1 MAINTDIFLGSGA
14 SLTLVPELDLKVFLD
29 TTSTSTSLVAGAT
42 WTGNV
47 RMVENLYVGCVVDLY
62 DASSS
67 TTEVHST
74 HVITANDTTSFT
86 ITPAHSLGTLQDDST
101 EGGTLSLDY
110 IVIRGYGAPAPST
123 LTGSIARLSADNWLG
138 LLETSTFP
146 NLEVE
151 MKQLNLSLGGS
162 RNFTHQYKGIE
173 TASGG
178 NLAIMANHGTFL
190 YYALGKCTQ
199 INATF
204 TGSTSLDPATPPYTA
219 HANNVHYLDIG
230 ETATAKT
237 FNDNITGFTSTGP
250 LFYRT
255 AKDSTF
261 MIPPVANQDTA
272 THMALLTLPSYNA
285 SGVLQNPIKYTFAE
299 ADGEDLPSFGLEQNM
314 SKLES
319 SNPHRTGDTS
329 LATESH
335 NFVRIARG
343 NRVNTLTMTANEN
356 EEVKMTLDLN
366 SRTVHKL
373 ETDEAYEGRAGVD
386 SNSDLFNFG
395 SGSNTLAATGEESLE
410 PFFFSNGSFT
420 IFGEQFL
427 KITNMTLTI
436 NNNLQD
442 KRFIGVGNKS
452 IKDGIP
458 AQRTYE
464 LSFTALIT
472 DNKLFEELLDQT
484 EEGTSNLITLQFDKN
499 APDGTLNEQ
508 ILIKLQD
515 YFLSSANFTIPDDN
529 GPITVEGTVMPRT
542 LNTCEVRTHWILQ
555 G

>member
-14 SLTLVPELDLKVFLD
+14 TLTMIPELDLKVLLNNSGS
-29 TTSTSTSLVAGAT
+29 TTTKLVVDAL
-42 WTGNV
+42 WSDNV

-62 DASSS
+62 DASTS
-67 TTEVHST
+67 TTAIHST
-74 HVITANDTTSFT
+74 HVITGNDATSFT
-86 ITPAHSLGTLQDDST
+86 ISPAHTLTVEDATDFI
-101 EGGTLSLDY
+101 
-110 IVIRGYGAPAPST
+110 IVRGYGAPAPTT

-138 LLETSTFP
+138 VLETATFP
-146 NLEVE
+146 SLEVE
-151 MKQLNLSLGGS
+151 MKQLNLSLGSS
-162 RNFTHQYKGIE
+162 RNFSHQYKGIE

-178 NLAIMANHGTFL
+178 NLNIVANHGTWL

-204 TGSTSLDPATPPYTA
+204 TGSSSLDPATPPYTA

-230 ETATAKT
+230 ESATAKA
-237 FNDNITGFTSTGP
+237 FGDNITGFTSTGP
-250 LFYRT
+250 IFYRT

-272 THMALLTLPSYNA
+272 THMALLTLPSFNA
-285 SGVLQNPIKYTFAE
+285 SGVLTNPIKYTFAE
-299 ADGEDLPSFGLEQNM
+299 ANGDELPSFGLEQNM
-314 SKLES
+314 SKLEA
-319 SNPHRTGDTS
+319 SNTYRTGDTTI
-329 LATESH
+329 ATESH

-356 EEVKMTLDLN
+356 EEIKMTLDLN
-366 SRTVHKL
+366 SRAVHKL
-373 ETDEAYEGRAGVD
+373 KTDEAYEGRAGVSD
-386 SNSDLFNFG
+386 NSDLFNFG

-410 PFFFSNGSFT
+410 PFFFSSGSFS
-420 IFGEQFL
+420 IFGQQFL

-452 IKDGIP
+452 VKTAIP
-458 AQRTYE
+458 AQRNYE
-464 LSFTALIT
+464 LSFTAMIT
-472 DNKLFEELLDQT
+472 DNRLFEELLDQT
-484 EEGTSNLITLQFDKN
+484 EEGTANLITLQFDKN

-508 ILIKLQD
+508 ILLKFQD
-515 YFLSSANFTIPDDN
+515 YYLSTANITIPDDK
-529 GPITVEGTVMPRT
+529 GPITIEGTVMPRN

>member
-14 SLTLVPELDLKVFLD
+14 SLTMIPELDLKVILNNSGS
-29 TTSTSTSLVAGAT
+29 TTTKLVADAL
-42 WTGNV
+42 WTDNV

-62 DASSS
+62 DASTS
-67 TTEVHST
+67 TTTIHST

-86 ITPAHSLGTLQDDST
+86 ISPAHDLTVQDATDF
-101 EGGTLSLDY
+101 
-110 IVIRGYGAPAPST
+110 IVIRGYGAPAPTT

-138 LLETSTFP
+138 VLESSTFP

-151 MKQLNLSLGGS
+151 MKQLNLSLGNS
-162 RNFTHQYKGIE
+162 RNFSHQYKGIE

-178 NLAIMANHGTFL
+178 NLNIVANQGTWL
-190 YYALGKCTQ
+190 YYALGKCTK
-199 INATF
+199 ITATF
-204 TGSTSLDPATPPYTA
+204 TGSTSTDPADIRTA
-219 HANNVHYLDIG
+219 HTNNVHYLDIG
-230 ETATAKT
+230 ETATAKA
-237 FNDNITGFTSTGP
+237 FSDDITGFTNTGP
-250 LFYRT
+250 IFYRT

-272 THMALLTLPSYNA
+272 THMALLTLPEYNA
-285 SGVLQNPIKYTFAE
+285 SGVLTNPIKYTFAE
-299 ADGEDLPSFGLEQNM
+299 ANGEELPSFGLEQNM
-314 SKLES
+314 SKLEA
-319 SNPHRTGDTS
+319 SNAYRTGDTS

-366 SRTVHKL
+366 SRAVHKL
-373 ETDEAYEGRAGVD
+373 KTGEAYEGRAGVSD
-386 SNSDLFNFG
+386 NADLFNFG

-410 PFFFSNGSFT
+410 PFFFSSGSFS
-420 IFGEQFL
+420 IFGQQFL

-452 IKDGIP
+452 VKTAIP

-464 LSFTALIT
+464 LSFTAMIT

-484 EEGTSNLITLQFDKN
+484 EVPSSESLITLQFDKN

-508 ILIKLQD
+508 ILLKFQD
-515 YFLSSANFTIPDDN
+515 YYLSTANITIPDDK
-529 GPITVEGTVMPRT
+529 GPITIEGTVMPRN

>member
-1 MAINTDIFLGSGA
+1 MAVNTDIFLGSGA
-14 SLTLVPELDLKVFLD
+14 TLTMIPELDLKVILNNSGS
-29 TTSTSTSLVAGAT
+29 TTTKLVGDAL
-42 WTGNV
+42 WTDNI
-47 RMVENLYVGCVVDLY
+47 RMVENLYVGCVVDLF
-62 DASSS
+62 DASES

-74 HVITANDTTSFT
+74 HVITANDTTSIT
-86 ITPAHSLGTLQDDST
+86 ISPAHTLTIQDATDF
-101 EGGTLSLDY
+101 
-110 IVIRGYGAPAPST
+110 IVIRGYGAPAPTT

-138 LLETSTFP
+138 LLETATFP

-151 MKQLNLSLGGS
+151 MKQMNLSLGSS

-178 NLAIMANHGTFL
+178 NLAIVNNQGTWL

-204 TGSTSLDPATPPYTA
+204 TGSGSLDPATPPYTA

-230 ETATAKT
+230 ETATAKA
-237 FNDNITGFTSTGP
+237 FSDNITGFTSTGP
-250 LFYRT
+250 IFYRT
-255 AKDSTF
+255 ARDSTF

-272 THMALLTLPSYNA
+272 THMALLTLPEYNA
-285 SGVLQNPIKYTFAE
+285 SGVLTNPIKYTFGE
-299 ADGEDLPSFGLEQNM
+299 ANGEELPSFGLEQNM
-314 SKLES
+314 SKLET
-319 SNPHRTGDTS
+319 SNPHRTGDTT

-366 SRTVHKL
+366 TRAVHKL
-373 ETDEAYEGRAGVD
+373 KTNEAYEGRAGVD
-386 SNSDLFNFG
+386 DNANLFNFG
-395 SGSNTLAATGEESLE
+395 SGSNTLTATGEESLE
-410 PFFFSNGSFT
+410 PFFFSSGAFT

-452 IKDGIP
+452 IKTGVP

-464 LSFTALIT
+464 ISFTAMVT

-508 ILIKLQD
+508 ILLKFQD
-515 YFLSSANFTIPDDN
+515 YFLSSANITIPDDK
-529 GPITVEGTVMPRT
+529 GPITIEGTVMPRN

>member
-14 SLTLVPELDLKVFLD
+14 SLTMIPELDLKVILD
-29 TTSTSTSLVAGAT
+29 GTSSATSLVADAL
-42 WTGNV
+42 WSDNV

-62 DASSS
+62 DNDVSS
-67 TTEVHST
+67 TVIHST

-86 ITPAHSLGTLQDDST
+86 ISPAHDRTIQDGADF
-101 EGGTLSLDY
+101 
-110 IVIRGYGAPAPST
+110 IVIRGYGAPAPTT

-138 LLETSTFP
+138 VLESATFP
-146 NLEVE
+146 SLEVE
-151 MKQLNLSLGGS
+151 MKQLNISLGS
-162 RNFTHQYKGIE
+162 TRNFSHQYKGIE

-178 NLAIMANHGTFL
+178 NLNVVANHGTWL

-199 INATF
+199 VNATF
-204 TGSTSLDPATPPYTA
+204 TGSSSLDPATPPYSA

-230 ETATAKT
+230 ETATAKG
-237 FNDNITGFTSTGP
+237 FGDAITGFTNTGP

-255 AKDSTF
+255 ARDSTF
-261 MIPPVANQDTA
+261 MIPPVANQDDA
-272 THMALLTLPSYNA
+272 THMALLTLPSFNA
-285 SGVLQNPIKYTFAE
+285 SGVLTNPIKYTFAE
-299 ADGEDLPSFGLEQNM
+299 ANGEELPSFGLEQSM

-319 SNPHRTGDTS
+319 TNAYRTGDTT

-366 SRTVHKL
+366 SRAVHKL
-373 ETDEAYEGRAGVD
+373 KTNEAYEGRAGV
-386 SNSDLFNFG
+386 SENADLFNFG
-395 SGSNTLAATGEESLE
+395 SGLNTLAATGEESLE
-410 PFFFSNGSFT
+410 PFFFSSGSFS

-442 KRFIGVGNKS
+442 KRFIGVGSKS
-452 IKDGIP
+452 VKSAIP
-458 AQRTYE
+458 AQRNYE
-464 LSFTALIT
+464 LSFTAMVT
-472 DNKLFEELLDQT
+472 DNRLFEELLDQT
-484 EEGTSNLITLQFDKN
+484 EEGTANLITLQFDKN

-508 ILIKLQD
+508 ILLKFQD
-515 YFLSSANFTIPDDN
+515 YFLSSSNITIPDDK
-529 GPITVEGTVMPRT
+529 GPITIEGTIMPRN
-542 LNTCEVRTHWILQ
+542 LNTCEVTTHWILQ

>member
-14 SLTLVPELDLKVFLD
+14 SLTLVPELDLKIILNNSGS
-29 TTSTSTSLVAGAT
+29 TTTKLVADEL
-42 WTGNV
+42 WSDNV
-47 RMVENLYVGCVVDLY
+47 RLVENLYVGCVVDLY
-62 DASSS
+62 DASTS
-67 TTEVHST
+67 TTEIHST
-74 HVITANDTTSFT
+74 HIITANDTTSFT
-86 ITPAHSLGTLQDDST
+86 ISPAQDLTIQDAT
-101 EGGTLSLDY
+101 DF
-110 IVIRGYGAPAPST
+110 IIIRGYAAPAPST
-123 LTGSIARLSADNWLG
+123 KTGSIARLSADNWLG
-138 LLETSTFP
+138 IVESAEFP
-146 NLEVE
+146 NVEVE

-178 NLAIMANHGTFL
+178 NLNIVANQGTWL

-204 TGSTSLDPATPPYTA
+204 TGSSSTDPATVPYTA

-230 ETATAKT
+230 ETATAKA
-237 FNDNITGFTSTGP
+237 FSDNITGFTSTGP

-272 THMALLTLPSYNA
+272 THMALLSLPEFNA
-285 SGVLQNPIKYTFAE
+285 SGVLTNPIKYTFAE
-299 ADGEDLPSFGLEQNM
+299 ANTEDLPSFSLEHNI
-314 SKLES
+314 SKLEA
-319 SNPHRTGDTS
+319 SNQLRTGDTS
-329 LATESH
+329 SATESH
-335 NFVRIARG
+335 NLVRIARG

-356 EEVKMTLDLN
+356 EEVKITMDLN
-366 SRTVHKL
+366 SSAVHKL
-373 ETDEAYEGRAGVD
+373 KTNEAYEGRAGVED
-386 SNSDLFNFG
+386 NTALFNFG

-410 PFFFSNGSFT
+410 PFFFSSGSFS
-420 IFGEQFL
+420 IFGQQFL
-427 KITNMTLTI
+427 KVTNMTLTI

-452 IKDGIP
+452 VKTAIP

-464 LSFTALIT
+464 LSFTAMVT
-472 DNKLFEELLDQT
+472 DNKLFEELFNQSETLSSSSTID
-484 EEGTSNLITLQFDKN
+484 LQFDKL

-508 ILIKLQD
+508 ILMKFQD
-515 YFLSSANFTIPDDN
+515 YFISSSNVTVPDDK
-529 GPITVEGTVMPRT
+529 GPITIEATVMPRT
-542 LNTCEVRTHWILQ
+542 LNSCTVRTHWILQ

>member
-1 MAINTDIFLGSGA
+1 MAVNNDIFLGSGA
-14 SLTLVPELDLKVFLD
+14 SLTMIPELDLKIILD
-29 TTSTSTSLVAGAT
+29 SSSTATQLVADAL
-42 WTGNV
+42 WTDNV
-47 RMVENLYVGCVVDLY
+47 RMVENLYVGCVVELY
-62 DASSS
+62 DAGES
-67 TTEVHST
+67 TTERHSVHVVTS
-74 HVITANDTTSFT
+74 NDTTSFT
-86 ITPAHSLGTLQDDST
+86 ISPAHNITVADATDFI
-101 EGGTLSLDY
+101 
-110 IVIRGYGAPAPST
+110 IVRGYGAPAPT
-123 LTGSIARLSADNWLG
+123 TKTGSIARLSADNWLG
-138 LLETSTFP
+138 VLESATFP

-151 MKQLNLSLGGS
+151 MKQNNLSLGFG

-178 NLAIMANHGTFL
+178 NLAVVANHGTWL

-204 TGSTSLDPATPPYTA
+204 TGSSSLDPADIRTA

-230 ETATAKT
+230 ETATAKA
-237 FNDNITGFTSTGP
+237 FSDNITGFTSTGP

-272 THMALLTLPSYNA
+272 THMALLTLPSFNA

-299 ADGEDLPSFGLEQNM
+299 ADGEELPSFGLEQNV
-314 SKLES
+314 SKLEA
-319 SNPHRTGDTS
+319 SNPYRTGDTT
-329 LATESH
+329 LTTESH

-366 SRTVHKL
+366 SRAVHKL
-373 ETDEAYEGRAGVD
+373 KTNEAYEGKAGQ
-386 SNSDLFNFG
+386 SEIADLFNFG

-410 PFFFSNGSFT
+410 PFFFSSGSFT

-442 KRFIGVGNKS
+442 RRFIGVGNKS
-452 IKDGIP
+452 VKTGIP
-458 AQRTYE
+458 SQRNYE
-464 LSFTALIT
+464 ISFTALVT
-472 DNKLFEELLDQT
+472 DNKLFEELLDQI

-508 ILIKLQD
+508 ILLKFQD
-515 YFLSSANFTIPDDN
+515 YFLSSANVTIPEDK
-529 GPITVEGTVMPRT
+529 GPVTIEGTVMPRK

>member
-14 SLTLVPELDLKVFLD
+14 SLTMIPELDLKIILNNSG
-29 TTSTSTSLVAGAT
+29 STATNLVADAL
-42 WTGNV
+42 WTDNV
-47 RMVENLYVGCVVDLY
+47 RMVQNLYVGCVIDLY
-62 DASSS
+62 DHDVSP
-67 TTEVHST
+67 TEPLST
-74 HVITANDTTSFT
+74 HVITANSETAFT
-86 ITPAHSLGTLQDDST
+86 ISPAHTIGTIQDATDF
-101 EGGTLSLDY
+101 
-110 IVIRGYGAPAPST
+110 IVIRGYGAPASST

-138 LLETSTFP
+138 LLETSAFP

-178 NLAIMANHGTFL
+178 NLALMANQGTWL

-204 TGSTSLDPATPPYTA
+204 TGSSSLDPATPPYTA

-230 ETATAKT
+230 ENAAAKA
-237 FNDNITGFTSTGP
+237 FGDNITGFTSTGP
-250 LFYRT
+250 IFYRT

-272 THMALLTLPSYNA
+272 AHMALLTLPEYNA
-285 SGVLQNPIKYTFAE
+285 SGVLTNPIKYTFGE
-299 ADGEDLPSFGLEQNM
+299 ANGEELPSFGLEQNI
-314 SKLES
+314 SKLEATT
-319 SNPHRTGDTS
+319 PHRTGDMT

-366 SRTVHKL
+366 SRAVHKL
-373 ETDEAYEGRAGVD
+373 KTGEAYEGRAGVD
-386 SNSDLFNFG
+386 DNADLFNFG
-395 SGSNTLAATGEESLE
+395 SGSNTLTATGEESLE
-410 PFFFSNGSFT
+410 PFFFSSGSFT
-420 IFGEQFL
+420 IFGQQFL

-442 KRFIGVGNKS
+442 KRFIGAGDKG
-452 IKDGIP
+452 IKEAIP

-464 LSFTALIT
+464 ISFTAMIT
-472 DNKLFEELLDQT
+472 DNQLFEELLDQT
-484 EEGTSNLITLQFDKN
+484 EEGASNLVTLQFDKN

-508 ILIKLQD
+508 ILLKFQD
-515 YFLSSANFTIPDDN
+515 YFLSSANITIPDDK
-529 GPITVEGTVMPRT
+529 GAITIEGTIMPRN

>member
-1 MAINTDIFLGSGA
+1 MAVNTDIFLGSGA
-14 SLTLVPELDLKVFLD
+14 TLTMIPELDLKVILD
-29 TTSTSTSLVAGAT
+29 TTSTSTSLVADAL
-42 WTGNV
+42 WSDNV
-47 RMVENLYVGCVVDLY
+47 RMVENLYVGCVIDLF
-62 DASSS
+62 DASAS
-67 TTEVHST
+67 TTEAHST

-86 ITPAHSLGTLQDDST
+86 ISPAHTLTIQDATDF
-101 EGGTLSLDY
+101 
-110 IVIRGYGAPAPST
+110 IVIRGYGAPAPTT

-138 LLETSTFP
+138 ILESATFP

-151 MKQLNLSLGGS
+151 MKQFNISLGGT
-162 RNFTHQYKGIE
+162 RNFSHQFKGIE

-178 NLAIMANHGTFL
+178 SLNVVNNQGTWL

-204 TGSTSLDPATPPYTA
+204 TGSGASDPETPPYTA

-230 ETATAKT
+230 ETATAKA
-237 FNDNITGFTSTGP
+237 FSDNITGFTSTGP
-250 LFYRT
+250 IFYRT

-272 THMALLTLPSYNA
+272 TNMALLTLPSYNA
-285 SGVLQNPIKYTFAE
+285 SGVLTNPIKYTFGE
-299 ADGEDLPSFGLEQNM
+299 ANGEELPSFGLEQNM
-314 SKLES
+314 SKLET
-319 SNPHRTGDTS
+319 SNPHRTGDTT

-366 SRTVHKL
+366 TRTVHKL
-373 ETDEAYEGRAGVD
+373 KTDEAYEGRAGVD
-386 SNSDLFNFG
+386 DNADLFNFG
-395 SGSNTLAATGEESLE
+395 SGSNTLTATGEESLE
-410 PFFFSNGSFT
+410 PFFFSSGAFT
-420 IFGEQFL
+420 IFGQQFL

-442 KRFIGVGNKS
+442 KRFVGIGNKS
-452 IKDGIP
+452 VKSAIP

-464 LSFTALIT
+464 ISFTAMVT
-472 DNKLFEELLDQT
+472 DNQLFEELLDQT

-508 ILIKLQD
+508 ILLKFQD
-515 YFLSSANFTIPDDN
+515 YFLSSANITIPDDK
-529 GPITVEGTVMPRT
+529 GPITIEGTVMPRN
-542 LNTCEVRTHWILQ
+542 LNTCEVRTHWVLQ

>member
-1 MAINTDIFLGSGA
+1 MAVNTDIFLGSGA
-14 SLTLVPELDLKVFLD
+14 TLTMIPELDLKVILD

-47 RMVENLYVGCVVDLY
+47 RMVENLYVGCVVDLF
-62 DASSS
+62 DASTSL
-67 TTEVHST
+67 TEAHST

-86 ITPAHSLGTLQDDST
+86 ISPAHSLGTLQDDST
-101 EGGTLSLDY
+101 ESGTLSLDY
-110 IVIRGYGAPAPST
+110 VVIRGYGTPAPTT

-138 LLETSTFP
+138 LLESATFP

-151 MKQLNLSLGGS
+151 MKQMNLSLGSS

-178 NLAIMANHGTFL
+178 NLAIVNNQGTWL

-204 TGSTSLDPATPPYTA
+204 TGSGSLDPATPPYTA

-230 ETATAKT
+230 ESATAKA
-237 FNDNITGFTSTGP
+237 FSDNITGFTSTGP
-250 LFYRT
+250 IFYRT
-255 AKDSTF
+255 ARDSTF

-272 THMALLTLPSYNA
+272 THMALLTLPEYNA
-285 SGVLQNPIKYTFAE
+285 SGVLTNPIKYTFGE
-299 ADGEDLPSFGLEQNM
+299 ANGEELPSFGLEQNM
-314 SKLES
+314 SKLET
-319 SNPHRTGDTS
+319 SNPHRTGDTT

-366 SRTVHKL
+366 TRAVHKL
-373 ETDEAYEGRAGVD
+373 KTNEAYEGRAGVD
-386 SNSDLFNFG
+386 DNANLFNFG
-395 SGSNTLAATGEESLE
+395 SGSNTLTATGEESLE
-410 PFFFSNGSFT
+410 PFFFSSGAFT

-452 IKDGIP
+452 IKTGVP

-464 LSFTALIT
+464 ISFTAMVT

-508 ILIKLQD
+508 ILLKFQD
-515 YFLSSANFTIPDDN
+515 YFLSSANITIPDDK
-529 GPITVEGTVMPRT
+529 GPITIEGTVMPRN

>member
-14 SLTLVPELDLKVFLD
+14 SLTMIPELDLKVILNNSGS
-29 TTSTSTSLVAGAT
+29 TTTKLVADAL
-42 WTGNV
+42 WTDNV

-62 DASSS
+62 DASTS
-67 TTEVHST
+67 TTTIHST

-86 ITPAHSLGTLQDDST
+86 ISPAHDLTVQDATDF
-101 EGGTLSLDY
+101 
-110 IVIRGYGAPAPST
+110 IVIRGYGAPAPTT

-138 LLETSTFP
+138 VLESSTFP

-151 MKQLNLSLGGS
+151 MKQLNLSLGNS
-162 RNFTHQYKGIE
+162 RNFSHQYKGIE

-178 NLAIMANHGTFL
+178 NLNIVANQGTWL
-190 YYALGKCTQ
+190 YYALGKCTK

-204 TGSTSLDPATPPYTA
+204 TGSTSTDPADIRTA

-230 ETATAKT
+230 ETATAKA
-237 FNDNITGFTSTGP
+237 FSDDITGFTNTGP
-250 LFYRT
+250 IFYRT

-272 THMALLTLPSYNA
+272 THMALLTLPEYNA
-285 SGVLQNPIKYTFAE
+285 SGVLTNPIKYTFAE
-299 ADGEDLPSFGLEQNM
+299 ANGEELPSFGLEQNM
-314 SKLES
+314 SKLEA
-319 SNPHRTGDTS
+319 SNAYRTGDTS

-366 SRTVHKL
+366 SRAVHKL
-373 ETDEAYEGRAGVD
+373 KTGEAYEGRAGVSD
-386 SNSDLFNFG
+386 NADLFNFG

-410 PFFFSNGSFT
+410 PFFFSSGSFS
-420 IFGEQFL
+420 IFGQQFL

-452 IKDGIP
+452 VKTAIP

-464 LSFTALIT
+464 LSFTAMIT

-484 EEGTSNLITLQFDKN
+484 EVPSSESLITLQFDKN

-508 ILIKLQD
+508 ILLKFQD
-515 YFLSSANFTIPDDN
+515 YYLSTANITIPDDK
-529 GPITVEGTVMPRT
+529 GPITIEGTVMPRN

>member
-14 SLTLVPELDLKVFLD
+14 TLTMIPELDLKVILNNSGS
-29 TTSTSTSLVAGAT
+29 TTTKLVADAL
-42 WTGNV
+42 WTDNV

-62 DASSS
+62 DHSESP
-67 TTEVHST
+67 TEVHST
-74 HVITANDTTSFT
+74 HVITANDTTSIT
-86 ITPAHSLGTLQDDST
+86 ITPAHTIGTIQDATDFV
-101 EGGTLSLDY
+101 
-110 IVIRGYGAPAPST
+110 VIRGYGAPAPTT

-138 LLETSTFP
+138 VLESATFP

-178 NLAIMANHGTFL
+178 NLNIVNNQGTWL

-204 TGSTSLDPATPPYTA
+204 TGSSSLDPATPPYTA
-219 HANNVHYLDIG
+219 HANNALYLDIG
-230 ETATAKT
+230 ETATAKA
-237 FNDNITGFTSTGP
+237 FSDNITGFTSTGP

-261 MIPPVANQDTA
+261 IIPPVANQDDA
-272 THMALLTLPSYNA
+272 THMALLTLPTYNA
-285 SGVLQNPIKYTFAE
+285 SGVLTNPIKYTFGE
-299 ADGEDLPSFGLEQNM
+299 ANGEELPSFGLEQNI
-314 SKLES
+314 SKLET
-319 SNPHRTGDTS
+319 SNPHRTGDTT

-366 SRTVHKL
+366 TRTVHKL
-373 ETDEAYEGRAGVD
+373 KTNEAYEGRAGVD
-386 SNSDLFNFG
+386 DNANLFNFG
-395 SGSNTLAATGEESLE
+395 SGPNTVAATGEESLE
-410 PFFFSNGSFT
+410 PFFFSNGAFT
-420 IFGEQFL
+420 IFGQQFL

-452 IKDGIP
+452 IKTGVP
-458 AQRTYE
+458 AQRNYE
-464 LSFTALIT
+464 LTFTAMVT

-515 YFLSSANFTIPDDN
+515 YYLSSANITIPDDK
-529 GPITVEGTVMPRT
+529 GPITIEGTVMPRN

>member
-14 SLTLVPELDLKVFLD
+14 SLTMVPELDLKVLLNNSGS
-29 TTSTSTSLVAGAT
+29 TTTKLVVDAL
-42 WTGNV
+42 WSDNV

-62 DASSS
+62 DASAS
-67 TTEVHST
+67 TTVIHST
-74 HVITANDTTSFT
+74 HVITANDATSFT
-86 ITPAHSLGTLQDDST
+86 ISPAHTLTVQDATDFI
-101 EGGTLSLDY
+101 
-110 IVIRGYGAPAPST
+110 IVRGYGAPAPTT

-138 LLETSTFP
+138 VLESATFP

-151 MKQLNLSLGGS
+151 MKQLNLSLGNS
-162 RNFTHQYKGIE
+162 RNFTHQYKGVE

-178 NLAIMANHGTFL
+178 NLNIVANHGTWL

-230 ETATAKT
+230 ETATAKA
-237 FNDNITGFTSTGP
+237 FSADITGFTNTGP
-250 LFYRT
+250 IFYRT

-272 THMALLTLPSYNA
+272 AHMALLTLPSYNA
-285 SGVLQNPIKYTFAE
+285 SGVLTNPIKYTFAE
-299 ADGEDLPSFGLEQNM
+299 ANGEELPSFGLEQSM
-314 SKLES
+314 SKLEAA
-319 SNPHRTGDTS
+319 NAYRTGDLTI
-329 LATESH
+329 ATESH

-366 SRTVHKL
+366 SRAVHKL
-373 ETDEAYEGRAGVD
+373 KTNEAYEGRGGVSD
-386 SNSDLFNFG
+386 NADLFNFG

-410 PFFFSNGSFT
+410 PFFFSSGSFS
-420 IFGEQFL
+420 IFGQQFL

-452 IKDGIP
+452 VKSAIP
-458 AQRTYE
+458 AQRNYE
-464 LSFTALIT
+464 LSFTAMIT
-472 DNKLFEELLDQT
+472 DNRLFEELLDQT
-484 EEGTSNLITLQFDKN
+484 EEGAANLITLQFDKN

-508 ILIKLQD
+508 ILLKFQD
-515 YFLSSANFTIPDDN
+515 YYLSTANITIPDDK
-529 GPITVEGTVMPRT
+529 GPITIEGTVMPRN

>member
-1 MAINTDIFLGSGA
+1 MAVNNDIFLGSGA
-14 SLTLVPELDLKVFLD
+14 SLTMVPELDLKIILD
-29 TTSTSTSLVAGAT
+29 STSTATQLVADAL
-42 WTGNV
+42 WTDNV
-47 RMVENLYVGCVVDLY
+47 RMVENLYVGCVVELY
-62 DASSS
+62 DAGES
-67 TTEVHST
+67 TTERHSVHVVTS
-74 HVITANDTTSFT
+74 NDATSFT
-86 ITPAHSLGTLQDDST
+86 ISPAHSLGTLQDATDFI
-101 EGGTLSLDY
+101 
-110 IVIRGYGAPAPST
+110 IVRGYGAPAPTTKTS
-123 LTGSIARLSADNWLG
+123 SIARLSADNWLG
-138 LLETSTFP
+138 VLESATFP

-151 MKQLNLSLGGS
+151 MKQNNLSLGFG

-178 NLAIMANHGTFL
+178 SLAVVANHGTWL

-204 TGSTSLDPATPPYTA
+204 TGSSSLDPADIRTA

-230 ETATAKT
+230 ETATAKA
-237 FNDNITGFTSTGP
+237 FSDNITGFTSTGP

-261 MIPPVANQDTA
+261 MIPPVANQDNEA
-272 THMALLTLPSYNA
+272 HMALLTLPSFNA

-299 ADGEDLPSFGLEQNM
+299 ADGEELPSFGLEQNI
-314 SKLES
+314 SKLEA
-319 SNPHRTGDTS
+319 SNPYRTGDTT

-366 SRTVHKL
+366 SRAVHKL
-373 ETDEAYEGRAGVD
+373 KTNEAYEGKAGQ
-386 SNSDLFNFG
+386 SAIADLFNFG

-410 PFFFSNGSFT
+410 PFFFSSGSFT
-420 IFGEQFL
+420 IFGQQFL

-442 KRFIGVGNKS
+442 RRFIGVGNKS
-452 IKDGIP
+452 IKTGIP
-458 AQRTYE
+458 SQRNYE
-464 LSFTALIT
+464 ISFTALVT
-472 DNKLFEELLDQT
+472 DNKLFEELLDQN

-508 ILIKLQD
+508 ILLKFQD
-515 YFLSSANFTIPDDN
+515 YFLSSANVTIPEDK
-529 GPITVEGTVMPRT
+529 GPVTIEGTVMPRK

>member
-1 MAINTDIFLGSGA
+1 MAVNNDIFLGSGA
-14 SLTLVPELDLKVFLD
+14 SLTMIPELDLKIILD
-29 TTSTSTSLVAGAT
+29 SSSTTTQLVADAL
-42 WTGNV
+42 WSDNV
-47 RMVENLYVGCVVDLY
+47 RMVENLYVGCVIELY
-62 DASSS
+62 DASES
-67 TTEVHST
+67 TTERHSVHVVTS
-74 HVITANDTTSFT
+74 NDTTSFT
-86 ITPAHSLGTLQDDST
+86 ISPAHNITVADATDFI
-101 EGGTLSLDY
+101 
-110 IVIRGYGAPAPST
+110 IVRGYGAPAPT
-123 LTGSIARLSADNWLG
+123 TKTGSIARLSADNWLG
-138 LLETSTFP
+138 VLESATFP

-151 MKQLNLSLGGS
+151 MKQNNLSLGFG

-178 NLAIMANHGTFL
+178 NLAVVANHGTWL

-204 TGSTSLDPATPPYTA
+204 TGSSSTDPADIRTA

-230 ETATAKT
+230 ETATAKA
-237 FNDNITGFTSTGP
+237 FGDNITGFTSTGP

-272 THMALLTLPSYNA
+272 THMALLTLPSFNA

-299 ADGEDLPSFGLEQNM
+299 ADGEELPSFGLEQNV
-314 SKLES
+314 SKLEA
-319 SNPHRTGDTS
+319 SNPYRTGDTT

-366 SRTVHKL
+366 SRAVHKL
-373 ETDEAYEGRAGVD
+373 KTNEAYEGKAGQ
-386 SNSDLFNFG
+386 SEIADLFNFG

-410 PFFFSNGSFT
+410 PFFFSSGSFT
-420 IFGEQFL
+420 IFGQQFL

-442 KRFIGVGNKS
+442 RRFIGVGNKS
-452 IKDGIP
+452 VKTGIP
-458 AQRTYE
+458 SQRNYE
-464 LSFTALIT
+464 ISFTALVT
-472 DNKLFEELLDQT
+472 DNKLFEELLDQN

-508 ILIKLQD
+508 ILLKFQD
-515 YFLSSANFTIPDDN
+515 YFLSSANVTIPEDK
-529 GPITVEGTVMPRT
+529 GPVTIEGTVMPRK

>member
-1 MAINTDIFLGSGA
+1 MAVNNDIFLGSGA
-14 SLTLVPELDLKVFLD
+14 SLTMIPELDLKIILD
-29 TTSTSTSLVAGAT
+29 SSSTATQLVADAL
-42 WTGNV
+42 WTDNV
-47 RMVENLYVGCVVDLY
+47 RMVENLYVGCVVELY
-62 DASSS
+62 DAGES
-67 TTEVHST
+67 TTERHSVHVVTS
-74 HVITANDTTSFT
+74 NDTTSFT
-86 ITPAHSLGTLQDDST
+86 ISPAHNITVADATDFI
-101 EGGTLSLDY
+101 
-110 IVIRGYGAPAPST
+110 IVRGYGAPAPT
-123 LTGSIARLSADNWLG
+123 TKTGSIARLSADNWLG
-138 LLETSTFP
+138 VLESATFP

-151 MKQLNLSLGGS
+151 MKQNNLSLGFG

-178 NLAIMANHGTFL
+178 NLAVVANHGTWL

-204 TGSTSLDPATPPYTA
+204 TGSSSLDPADIRTA

-230 ETATAKT
+230 ETATAKA
-237 FNDNITGFTSTGP
+237 FSDNITGFTSTGP

-272 THMALLTLPSYNA
+272 THMALLTLPSFNA

-299 ADGEDLPSFGLEQNM
+299 ADGEELPSFGLEQNV
-314 SKLES
+314 SKLEA
-319 SNPHRTGDTS
+319 SNPYRTGDTT

-366 SRTVHKL
+366 SRAVHKL
-373 ETDEAYEGRAGVD
+373 KTNEAYEGKAGQ
-386 SNSDLFNFG
+386 SEIADLFNFG

-410 PFFFSNGSFT
+410 PFFFSSGSFT

-442 KRFIGVGNKS
+442 RRFIGVGNKS
-452 IKDGIP
+452 VKTGIP
-458 AQRTYE
+458 SQRNYE
-464 LSFTALIT
+464 ISFTALVT
-472 DNKLFEELLDQT
+472 DNKLFEELLDQI

-508 ILIKLQD
+508 ILLKFQD
-515 YFLSSANFTIPDDN
+515 YFLSSANVTIPEDK
-529 GPITVEGTVMPRT
+529 GPVTIEGTVMPRK

>member
-14 SLTLVPELDLKVFLD
+14 SLTMIPELDLKVILNNSG
-29 TTSTSTSLVAGAT
+29 STATKLVADAL
-42 WTGNV
+42 WSDNV
-47 RMVENLYVGCVVDLY
+47 RMVENLYVGCVFDLY
-62 DASSS
+62 DASTS
-67 TTEVHST
+67 TTTIHST

-86 ITPAHSLGTLQDDST
+86 ISPAHDLTVEDATDF
-101 EGGTLSLDY
+101 
-110 IVIRGYGAPAPST
+110 IVIRGYGAPAPTT
-123 LTGSIARLSADNWLG
+123 LDSGNARLSADNWLG
-138 LLETSTFP
+138 VLESSTFP

-151 MKQLNLSLGGS
+151 MKQLNLSLGNS
-162 RNFTHQYKGIE
+162 RNFSHQYKGIE

-178 NLAIMANHGTFL
+178 SLNIVANQGTWL

-204 TGSTSLDPATPPYTA
+204 TGSSSLDPADIRTA

-237 FNDNITGFTSTGP
+237 FSNDITGFTNTGP
-250 LFYRT
+250 IFYRT

-272 THMALLTLPSYNA
+272 THMALLTLPEYNA
-285 SGVLQNPIKYTFAE
+285 SGVLTNPIKYTFAE
-299 ADGEDLPSFGLEQNM
+299 ANGEELPSFGLEQNM
-314 SKLES
+314 SKLEA
-319 SNPHRTGDTS
+319 SNAYRTGDTS

-366 SRTVHKL
+366 SRAVHKL
-373 ETDEAYEGRAGVD
+373 KTGEAYEGRAGVSD
-386 SNSDLFNFG
+386 NADLFNFG

-410 PFFFSNGSFT
+410 PFFFSSGSFS
-420 IFGEQFL
+420 IFGQQFL

-452 IKDGIP
+452 VKTAIP

-464 LSFTALIT
+464 LSFTAMIT
-472 DNKLFEELLDQT
+472 DNRLFEELLDQT
-484 EEGTSNLITLQFDKN
+484 EEGATNLITLQFDKN

-508 ILIKLQD
+508 ILLKFQD
-515 YFLSSANFTIPDDN
+515 YYLSTANITIPDDK
-529 GPITVEGTVMPRT
+529 GPITIEGTVMPRN